1 MIFKLPCNPRHS
13 DAPQNAL
20 LFCGEVLVNVL
31 SSPGFSYSAFQKKL
45 TMTKMWKMSNAEIS
59 RHPFFFCLKMKI
71 FRNVTKLVFIY
82 GAGSPDAMKLVV
94 TF

>member
-1 MIFKLPCNPRHS
+1 MLCCF
-13 DAPQNAL
+13 A
-20 LFCGEVLVNVL
+20 GEVLVNVL
-31 SSPGFSYSAFQKKL
+31 LGLGFSSFQKKL
-45 TMTKMWKMSNAEIS
+45 TVAKVWKMSNAEIS
-59 RHPFFFCLKMKI
+59 KHLFFFLKMKI